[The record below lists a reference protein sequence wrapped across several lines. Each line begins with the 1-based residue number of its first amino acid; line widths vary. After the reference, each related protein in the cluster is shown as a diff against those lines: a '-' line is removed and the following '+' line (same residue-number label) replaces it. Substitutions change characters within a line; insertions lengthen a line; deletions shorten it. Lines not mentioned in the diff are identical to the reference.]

1 MNKFK
6 FQHTALETE
15 GYTILRNWVNDE
27 WLNKFK
33 ERLPKLFK
41 EHSEIRKENNNGIVS
56 DGVAMNVLASDDL
69 FIEFLQVM
77 LDRGLIKDLED
88 NYFKRDC
95 ILNSFTALNN
105 VPSESKMFHKKVHR
119 DLSGYSH
126 PTPIL
131 LNMLI
136 MVHDFTIENGGTLI
150 LPKSHLEE
158 KEPTEEYWKENSI
171 HMTGKAGDLIIWN
184 SNVYHASGINKTQND
199 RIAIPITLSLPYYKQ
214 LLDYPRAIGL
224 ERQSDFNADIQRLLG
239 YHSMPAASV
248 KDWYEPTDAIR
259 YR

>member
-15 GYTILRNWVNDE
+15 GYTILRNWVSDK
-27 WLNKFK
+27 WINKFLIN
-33 ERLPKLFK
+33 LPSLFE
-41 EHSEIRKENNNGIVS
+41 EHSKIRKENNNGIVS

-105 VPSESKMFHKKVHR
+105 VPSESQMFHKKVHR
-119 DLSGYSH
+119 DISGYSGS
-126 PTPIL
+126 TPIL

-150 LPKSHLEE
+150 LPKSHLKEE
-158 KEPTEEYWKENSI
+158 EPSEEYWKENSI
-171 HMTGKAGDLIIWN
+171 NMTGKAGDIIIWN

-224 ERQSDFNADIQRLLG
+224 KRQSDFNNDIQRLLG
-239 YHSMPAASV
+239 YHSTPASSI
-248 KDWYEPTDAIR
+248 KEWYEPTNAIR

>member
-1 MNKFK
+1 MNKEHIK
-6 FQHTALETE
+6 GLEE
-15 GYTILRNWVNDE
+15 NGYTILRDWVSKE

-33 ERLPKLFK
+33 ENLPRLFK
-41 EHSEIRKENNNGIVS
+41 EHSQIRKENNNGIVS
-56 DGVAMNVLASDDL
+56 NGVAMNVLASDDL
-69 FIEFLQVM
+69 FIDFLQVM
-77 LDRGLIKDLED
+77 LDKGLINDLED

-95 ILNSFTALNN
+95 ILNSLTALNN

-136 MVHDFTIENGGTLI
+136 MVHDFTEENGGTLI
-150 LPKSHLEE
+150 LPDSHLTED
-158 KEPTEEYWKENSI
+158 EPTEQYWKENSV
-171 HMTGKAGDLIIWN
+171 HMTGHAGDLIIWN
-184 SNVYHASGINKTQND
+184 SNVYHASGINKTKND

-224 ERQSDFNADIQRLLG
+224 ERQSEFNTDMQRLLG
-239 YHSMPAASV
+239 YHSTPASSV
-248 KDWYEPTDAIR
+248 KEWYEPTNAVR

>member
-1 MNKFK
+1 MNKEHIK
-6 FQHTALETE
+6 SLDER
-15 GYTILRNWVNDE
+15 GYTILRDWVGKEWISHFKND
-27 WLNKFK
+27 
-33 ERLPKLFK
+33 LPRLFK
-41 EHSEIRKENNNGIVS
+41 EHSKIRKENNNGIVS

-69 FIEFLQVM
+69 FINFLQVM

-119 DLSGYSH
+119 DISGYSH

-136 MVHDFTIENGGTLI
+136 MVHDFTVENGGTLI
-150 LPKSHLEE
+150 LPYSHLTED
-158 KEPTEEYWKENSI
+158 EPTEEYWKDNSI
-171 HMTGKAGDLIIWN
+171 HMTGKAGDLVIWN
-184 SNVYHASGINKTQND
+184 SNVFHASGINKTQHH

-224 ERQSDFNADIQRLLG
+224 ERQSEFNYDLQRLLG
-239 YHSMPAASV
+239 YHSMMATSV
-248 KDWYEPTDAIR
+248 KEWYEPKNTIR

>member
-1 MNKFK
+1 MNKENI
-6 FQHTALETE
+6 QELEIK
-15 GYTILRNWVNDE
+15 GYTILRDWVNNE
-27 WLNKFK
+27 WVNKFK
-33 ERLPKLFK
+33 ENLPRLFK
-41 EHSEIRKENNNGIVS
+41 EHSDIRKENNNGIVS
-56 DGVAMNVLASDDL
+56 NGVAMNVLASDDL
-69 FIEFLQVM
+69 FIEFLRVM
-77 LDRGLIKDLED
+77 LDKGLIKDLED

-105 VPSESKMFHKKVHR
+105 VPSESKVFHKKVHR

-136 MVHDFTIENGGTLI
+136 MVHDFTVENGGTLI
-150 LPKSHLEE
+150 LPYSHLTED
-158 KEPTEEYWKENSI
+158 EPTEEFWKDNSI
-171 HMTGKAGDLIIWN
+171 HMTGKAGDIVIWN

-224 ERQSDFNADIQRLLG
+224 ERQSDFNPDIQKLLG
-239 YHSMPAASV
+239 YHSMMASSI
-248 KDWYEPTDAIR
+248 KDWYEPSNAIR

>member
-1 MNKFK
+1 MNKENI
-6 FQHTALETE
+6 QELEIK
-15 GYTILRNWVNDE
+15 GYTILRNWVNNE

-33 ERLPKLFK
+33 ANLPRLFK
-41 EHSEIRKENNNGIVS
+41 EHSDIRKENNNGIVS
-56 DGVAMNVLASDDL
+56 NGVAMNVLASDDL

-77 LDRGLIKDLED
+77 LDKGLIKDLED

-136 MVHDFTIENGGTLI
+136 MVHDFTVENGGTLI
-150 LPKSHLEE
+150 LPYSHLTED
-158 KEPTEEYWKENSI
+158 EPTEEFWKDNSI
-171 HMTGKAGDLIIWN
+171 HMTGNAGDIVIWN

-224 ERQSDFNADIQRLLG
+224 ERQSDFDPDIQKLLG
-239 YHSMPAASV
+239 YHSMMASSI
-248 KDWYEPTDAIR
+248 KDWYEPSNAVR

>member
-119 DLSGYSH
+119 DISGYSGA
-126 PTPIL
+126 TPIL
-131 LNMLI
+131 LNMLK
-136 MVHDFTIENGGTLI
+136 F
-150 LPKSHLEE
+150 
-158 KEPTEEYWKENSI
+158 
-171 HMTGKAGDLIIWN
+171 
-184 SNVYHASGINKTQND
+184 
-199 RIAIPITLSLPYYKQ
+199 PI
-214 LLDYPRAIGL
+214 
-224 ERQSDFNADIQRLLG
+224 
-239 YHSMPAASV
+239 
-248 KDWYEPTDAIR
+248 
-259 YR
+259 

>member
-119 DLSGYSH
+119 DISGYSGA
-126 PTPIL
+126 TPIL

-150 LPKSHLEE
+150 LPKSHLKEE
-158 KEPTEEYWKENSI
+158 EPSEEYWKENSI
-171 HMTGKAGDLIIWN
+171 NMTGKAGDLIIWN

-199 RIAIPITLSLPYYKQ
+199 RIAIPITLSVPYYKQ

-224 ERQSDFNADIQRLLG
+224 
-239 YHSMPAASV
+239 
-248 KDWYEPTDAIR
+248 KDNQVLIMIFKDY
-259 YR
+259 

>member
-119 DLSGYSH
+119 DISGYSGA
-126 PTPIL
+126 TPIL

-150 LPKSHLEE
+150 LPKSHLKEE
-158 KEPTEEYWKENSI
+158 EPSEEYWKENSI
-171 HMTGKAGDLIIWN
+171 NMTGKAGDLIIWN

-199 RIAIPITLSLPYYKQ
+199 RIAIPITLSVPYYKQ

-224 ERQSDFNADIQRLLG
+224 
-239 YHSMPAASV
+239 
-248 KDWYEPTDAIR
+248 KDNRVLIMIFKDY
-259 YR
+259 

>member
-1 MNKFK
+1 M
-6 FQHTALETE
+6 TE
-15 GYTILRNWVNDE
+15 ENVIDLKVKGYTILRNWVSEE
-27 WLNKFK
+27 WLNKFR
-33 ERLPKLFK
+33 ETLPKLFK
-41 EHSEIRKENNNGIVS
+41 EHSEIRKENNNGIIS

-69 FIEFLQVM
+69 FIHFLQEM
-77 LDRGLIKDLED
+77 LDKGLIKDLED
-88 NYFKRDC
+88 NYFKREC

-119 DLSGYSH
+119 DISGYSY

-131 LNMLI
+131 LNLLV

-150 LPKSHLEE
+150 LPYSHLIKEE
-158 KEPTEEYWKENSI
+158 PSEEFWKENSI
-171 HMTGKAGDLIIWN
+171 HMTGKAGDIIVWN

-199 RIAIPITLSLPYYKQ
+199 RIALPITLSLPYYKQ

-224 ERQSDFNADIQRLLG
+224 ERQSEFNTDMQRLLG
-239 YHSMPAASV
+239 YHSMMAPSI
-248 KDWYEPTDAIR
+248 KDWYEPTNAVR

>member
-6 FQHTALETE
+6 VQHTELETE

-119 DLSGYSH
+119 DISGYSGS
-126 PTPIL
+126 TPIL

-136 MVHDFTIENGGTLI
+136 MVHDFTAENGGTLI
-150 LPKSHLEE
+150 LPKSHLKEE
-158 KEPTEEYWKENSI
+158 EPTEEFWNDNSI
-171 HMTGKAGDLIIWN
+171 HMIGKAGDLIIWN

-214 LLDYPRAIGL
+214 LLDYPRALGL
-224 ERQSDFNADIQRLLG
+224 ERQSEFNLKMQELLG
-239 YHSMPAASV
+239 YHSMMASSI
-248 KDWYEPTDAIR
+248 KEWYEPSNAIR